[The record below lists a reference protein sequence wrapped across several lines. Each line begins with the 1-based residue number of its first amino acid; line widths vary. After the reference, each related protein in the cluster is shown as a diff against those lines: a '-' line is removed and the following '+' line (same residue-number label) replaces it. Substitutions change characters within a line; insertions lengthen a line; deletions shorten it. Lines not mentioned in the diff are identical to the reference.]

1 MEYTEQDNRVC
12 MYYITDKLQRLSEI
26 KSNKELRKEVEGF
39 KEEMTYN
46 LGINAMHNHYG
57 EDKEENWKKE
67 KKREVADFFGGEVND
82 KV

>member
-1 MEYTEQDNRVC
+1 MKNTEQDNRVC
-12 MYYITDKLQRLSEI
+12 MYYITNKLQRLSKV
-26 KSNKELRKEVEGF
+26 KSDKELRKEVEEF

-57 EDKEENWKKE
+57 EDWKEEKK
-67 KKREVADFFGGEVND
+67 KEVADFFGGEVND